1 MPQYVLAYLGGDK
14 PSSPEE
20 GAKHMAK
27 WQAWIGGLGE
37 AIINPGM
44 PLSGT
49 QSVSLAGVS
58 PSSSTMSGLTI
69 VEAGSI
75 DAAIAMA
82 KSSPFLEID
91 GTIDVSEVRQ
101 MPGGDSNG

>member
-1 MPQYVLAYLGGDK
+1 MPKYVLAYLGGDK

-20 GAKHMAK
+20 GAKNMAK

-37 AIINPGM
+37 AVVNPGM

-49 QSVSLAGVS
+49 QTVSQDGVA
-58 PSSSTMSGLTI
+58 PSSSTMSGFTI

-75 DAAIAMA
+75 DAAIEMA
-82 KSSPFLEID
+82 KSSPFLETN
-91 GTIDVSEVRQ
+91 GTIDVSEVME
-101 MPGGDSNG
+101 MPGGDGE